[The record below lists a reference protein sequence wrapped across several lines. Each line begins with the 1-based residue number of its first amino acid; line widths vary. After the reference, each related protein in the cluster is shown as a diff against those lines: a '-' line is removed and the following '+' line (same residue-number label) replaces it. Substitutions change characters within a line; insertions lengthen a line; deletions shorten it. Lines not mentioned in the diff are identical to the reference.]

1 MINIPNTHHI
11 IKPLTCARDFSSSEN
26 IILKRAKSENSTPT
40 STAARTANLS
50 MSEYTKDL
58 NPHTHNSA
66 TGQSI
71 LFFIGSLTLSN
82 IVSNLHPAL
91 SNTT

>member
-1 MINIPNTHHI
+1 MSNHFTLDKDH
-11 IKPLTCARDFSSSEN
+11 SSCEN
-26 IILKRAKSENSTPT
+26 IILYNANKANNIPT
-40 STAARTANLS
+40 NTAARTANLS
-50 MSEYTKDL
+50 ISIYTNDL
-58 NPHTHNSA
+58 THPTHNSA

-71 LFFIGSLTLSN
+71 LFLIGSLTVSN